1 VRINKV
7 IGESIVLR
15 SVEQND
21 CNEEYISWLNDPRVN
36 EYLET
41 KWENQNLKKLK
52 SFVEEMSKSLDS
64 CLLAIIDRS
73 TDRHIGNIKIGPINR
88 NHQYTDISYFI
99 GETSAWGKGYA
110 GEAVSLVT
118 SYLFNEM
125 KIHSIVASVY
135 SGNIASQKV
144 LEKSGYILRGRF
156 PNQLI
161 NVNNEREDHL
171 FFLKLKND

>member
-1 VRINKV
+1 
-7 IGESIVLR
+7 
-15 SVEQND
+15 
-21 CNEEYISWLNDPRVN
+21 
-36 EYLET
+36 
-41 KWENQNLKKLK
+41 
-52 SFVEEMSKSLDS
+52 M
-64 CLLAIIDRS
+64 LAIIDRS

-88 NHQYTDISYFI
+88 NHQYTYISYFI
-99 GETSAWGKGYA
+99 GETSDWGKGYA

-135 SGNIASQKV
+135 SSNIASQKV